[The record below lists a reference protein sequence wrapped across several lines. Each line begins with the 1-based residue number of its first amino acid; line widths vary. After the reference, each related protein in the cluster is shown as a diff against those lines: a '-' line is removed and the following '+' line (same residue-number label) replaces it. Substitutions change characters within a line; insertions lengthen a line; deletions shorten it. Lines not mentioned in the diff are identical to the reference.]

1 MGFKTHFDAIFFSI
15 IYYHMERKEFLSL
28 IGLGSASALAAVCL
42 GSCSKSAV
50 GEANVPTAPA
60 NVNISLDLTQSA
72 NLALGTAGGYV
83 YSGGIIIARTTA
95 GNYIAVSQTCTHQG
109 AAVRYE
115 GTDQRFY
122 CASHGATF
130 SNTGAVT
137 GGPASAALQQYNT
150 SLSGN
155 ILRVYS

>member
-1 MGFKTHFDAIFFSI
+1 
-15 IYYHMERKEFLSL
+15 MERKEFLSL

-50 GEANVPTAPA
+50 GDSNVPSAPT
-60 NVNISLDLTQSA
+60 NVNNSLDLSQPA

-83 YSGGIIIARTTA
+83 YSGGIIVARTTG

-109 AAVRYE
+109 STVRYE
-115 GTDQRFY
+115 GTNQRFY
-122 CASHGATF
+122 CSNHGATF

-137 GGPASAALQQYNT
+137 GGPAPTALKQYNT
-150 SLSGN
+150 SLAGN
-155 ILRVYS
+155 ILTVFS

>member
-1 MGFKTHFDAIFFSI
+1 
-15 IYYHMERKEFLSL
+15 MERKEFLSL
-28 IGLGSASALAAVCL
+28 IGLGSASALATVCL

-50 GEANVPTAPA
+50 GDSNVPSAPT
-60 NVNISLDLTQSA
+60 NVNINLDLTQPA
-72 NLALGTAGGYV
+72 NLALATAGGYV

-109 AAVRYE
+109 ATVSYE
-115 GTDQRFY
+115 GTNQRFY
-122 CASHGATF
+122 CASHGAVF

-137 GGPASAALQQYNT
+137 GGPAPAALQQYNT
-150 SLSGN
+150 SLTGN